1 MFFSHLMI
9 YSTAKIRQVFGTTK
23 LLEQKVIAHQDNDRA
38 VMQAYGF
45 DVIPDYPKVTKKQ
58 GEPRGLGNQKYVST
72 AKRNW
77 SINICLKAYRLFC
90 S

>member
-38 VMQAYGF
+38 VMAGVWLRR
-45 DVIPDYPKVTKKQ
+45 DSRLPKGYKKTGRASRL
-58 GEPRGLGNQKYVST
+58 GESE
-72 AKRNW
+72 
-77 SINICLKAYRLFC
+77 ICLYGEAELVNKYLLKGV
-90 S
+90 

>member
-9 YSTAKIRQVFGTTK
+9 YSTTKIRQVFGTTK

-45 DVIPDYPKVTKKQ
+45 PIKTMTESQCVAELFKLYQELTK
-58 GEPRGLGNQKYVST
+58 
-72 AKRNW
+72 
-77 SINICLKAYRLFC
+77 
-90 S
+90 